1 MNVSPVLIVFRLAE
15 FAMNSVSLLPSKFN
29 APPDLPVVHVG
40 PFCSVPLLPFPEPSF
55 AVVPVPSSRASFTM
69 GPDVPDDDDVT
80 VRPKVAVRTTE
91 PAVPVTV
98 IVDVASGVDAAV

>member
-1 MNVSPVLIVFRLAE
+1 
-15 FAMNSVSLLPSKFN
+15 
-29 APPDLPVVHVG
+29 
-40 PFCSVPLLPFPEPSF
+40 
-55 AVVPVPSSRASFTM
+55 M